1 MRISFTLLLCIPF
14 IGFGSRGLIKSKD
27 VSHPDSIYNQENKYT
42 ITVNCTKE
50 NYMSKNNIHPENY
63 HENRRELKTTLSKS
77 DFDLSY
83 DKFGISCSELLTE
96 HLYCNICFNSDEN
109 SLTSYDGRKFNFKKN
124 ISSIEITTKCLGLI
138 SSMKMGS
145 NEYSEFLKNQK

>member
-1 MRISFTLLLCIPF
+1 MMRIPFTLLYTIPF
-14 IGFGSRGLIKSKD
+14 IGFGSYGLIETKD
-27 VSHPDSIYNQENKYT
+27 VSQLDSVYNQEKYT

-83 DKFGISCSELLTE
+83 DKFGISCSELLVK

-124 ISSIEITTKCLGLI
+124 ISSIKITTKCLGLI

-145 NEYSEFLKNQK
+145 NEYSEFLKNQN